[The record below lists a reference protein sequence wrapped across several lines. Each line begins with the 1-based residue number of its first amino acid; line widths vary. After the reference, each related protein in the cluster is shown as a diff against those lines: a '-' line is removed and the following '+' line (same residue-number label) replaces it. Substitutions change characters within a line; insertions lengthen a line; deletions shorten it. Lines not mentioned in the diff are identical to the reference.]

1 MSDNLILDFPVLT
14 EGSGNF
20 LTGVSYSVEASRQ
33 NEVITIIHRLK
44 GQSFI
49 RELIQKKDAKFFVR
63 VVYRDSSDR
72 QSHECAS
79 KDIEISQDEMVATQT
94 IPITFSYAPEITPSV
109 VVMNDMKTS
118 ASGLSDFWPED
129 ERLNLPKH
137 ARIALGEKLRFTG
150 GDISQLMTI
159 VHDKDLSDGEMKVV
173 VNEEVGEGET
183 PVTLKCGKDVFD
195 ELHKVTEAK
204 PSDAI
209 QSMRSAIITQA
220 LCAVYAYMQNLTKD
234 KDSKDNDDEVS
245 GVLAAHLKEL
255 NRKGEDWGDDDFDPS
270 LAATKM
276 RPFAIKVV
284 KGGDDD
290 D

>member
-20 LTGVSYSVEASRQ
+20 LAGVSYRVEASRQ
-33 NEVITIIHRLK
+33 NEAITIIHRLK

-49 RELIQKKDAKFFVR
+49 RELIQKENAKFFVR

-79 KDIEISQDEMVATQT
+79 KDIVEVSEDEIVATQT
-94 IPITFSYAPEITPSV
+94 IPMTFSYAPEITPSV
-109 VVMNDMKTS
+109 IVMKDMETS

-159 VHDKDLSDGEMKVV
+159 KHDKNLSDGEMKVV
-173 VNEEVGEGET
+173 VNELAGEGET
-183 PVTLKCGKDVFD
+183 PVTLECGKDVFD
-195 ELHKVTEAK
+195 ELRKVTEAE

-220 LCAVYAYMQNLTKD
+220 LCAVYAYMQNFM

-245 GVLAAHLKEL
+245 SVLVEHLKEL
-255 NRKGEDWGDDDFDPS
+255 KSKGEDWGDENFDPS
-270 LAATKM
+270 LAATRM
-276 RPFAIKVV
+276 RPYAIKAV